1 MSLARN
7 NTLTACIK
15 SEFKSSASYVI
26 PQNTI
31 HNSFGNMK
39 SHPGIDDID
48 ADIFCTSDTNIET
61 TFVYSIDD
69 FVESDVLYNNE
80 GIRLFV
86 RNDHWILNK

>member
-1 MSLARN
+1 
-7 NTLTACIK
+7 
-15 SEFKSSASYVI
+15 
-26 PQNTI
+26 
-31 HNSFGNMK
+31 MK
-39 SHPGIDDID
+39 SHRGIDDID

-86 RNDHWILNK
+86 RNDHWILSKQLPSGIAAPIKSILKR